1 MRTEKERERDLVWW
15 IGGFGEI
22 GEWWR
27 EKMEAES
34 EVGFYSVL
42 RVVWCVGE
50 RVKFVLF
57 VCELGKE
64 MSNRVGRARALAER
78 AAFVFGVLLSGD

>member
-1 MRTEKERERDLVWW
+1 M
-15 IGGFGEI
+15 
-22 GEWWR
+22 
-27 EKMEAES
+27 
-34 EVGFYSVL
+34 
-42 RVVWCVGE
+42 WCVGD